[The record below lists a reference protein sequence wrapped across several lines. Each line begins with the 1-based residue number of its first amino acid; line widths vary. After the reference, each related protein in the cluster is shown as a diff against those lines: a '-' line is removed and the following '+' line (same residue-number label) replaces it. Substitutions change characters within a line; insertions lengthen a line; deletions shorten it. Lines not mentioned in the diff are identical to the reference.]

1 MPTVDGILETALY
14 VADVG
19 RAAEFYRR
27 VFEFDLLVE
36 SDRLAALDVVGRHVL
51 LLFKAGGSTVAM
63 TTSGGVIPGHDS
75 SGTSHFAFA
84 IAKEDVPAWR
94 QRLAALAVPI
104 ESEVNWERGGLS
116 LYFRDP
122 DGHLGELV
130 TPGTWRTY

>member
-1 MPTVDGILETALY
+1 
-14 VADVG
+14 
-19 RAAEFYRR
+19 
-27 VFEFDLLVE
+27 
-36 SDRLAALDVVGRHVL
+36 
-51 LLFKAGGSTVAM
+51 M

-84 IAKEDVPAWR
+84 ISKEDVSAWR
-94 QRLAALAVPI
+94 QRLAALGVPI